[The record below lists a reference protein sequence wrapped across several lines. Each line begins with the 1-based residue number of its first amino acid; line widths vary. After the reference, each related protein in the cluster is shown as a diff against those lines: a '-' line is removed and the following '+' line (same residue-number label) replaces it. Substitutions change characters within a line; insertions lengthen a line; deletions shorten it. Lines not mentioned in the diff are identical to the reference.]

1 MSCSFDSKSNRWRN
15 NETGRFTKRPTDP
28 SELVKNGRVN
38 KADIDAWAS
47 QGGIP
52 NTCGNDPIKFPSGGF
67 KYEAGS
73 YTVHGHGANPSAA
86 AKFPNSNVANGP
98 TVSMKIF
105 QLGRYLELM
114 AHGVHLNQIL
124 MVLIFLLMV
133 HLIDGISMNLQ
144 DIKNKVL
151 SLPTVM
157 DISEEILII
166 NELMASEVDDLVKN
180 KDVFRFIINSLEL
193 SHTDS
198 GFMELTKENE
208 GVFIAFYHWLREVN
222 NRLNLNLNTNI
233 IDSFSMTLE
242 DVKKLMS

>member
-1 MSCSFDSKSNRWRN
+1 
-15 NETGRFTKRPTDP
+15 
-28 SELVKNGRVN
+28 
-38 KADIDAWAS
+38 
-47 QGGIP
+47 
-52 NTCGNDPIKFPSGGF
+52 
-67 KYEAGS
+67 
-73 YTVHGHGANPSAA
+73 
-86 AKFPNSNVANGP
+86 
-98 TVSMKIF
+98 
-105 QLGRYLELM
+105 
-114 AHGVHLNQIL
+114 

>member
-1 MSCSFDSKSNRWRN
+1 
-15 NETGRFTKRPTDP
+15 
-28 SELVKNGRVN
+28 
-38 KADIDAWAS
+38 
-47 QGGIP
+47 
-52 NTCGNDPIKFPSGGF
+52 
-67 KYEAGS
+67 
-73 YTVHGHGANPSAA
+73 
-86 AKFPNSNVANGP
+86 
-98 TVSMKIF
+98 
-105 QLGRYLELM
+105 
-114 AHGVHLNQIL
+114 
-124 MVLIFLLMV
+124 MV